1 MPIDSSSVG
10 QTTEP
15 VRHAVDARWTMA
27 YAAGLGDFNPRY
39 LDSAGNTLVAHPLF
53 PVCLEWPAVLA
64 SRHLPGYRAVSA
76 AEASRGVH
84 AAHDLHLMR
93 PIRPGDRL
101 ITTAT
106 VVRVRAIKPGAAVTT
121 RLDTVDESGDLVCR
135 TYQVSISRGV
145 AVTGAVTGGESAAGA
160 GEVPEAPRPA
170 PGGPA
175 PQAWTLA
182 VAEGAAHVYTECAR
196 IFNPIHTDRA
206 VALAAGLPDI
216 ILHGTATLALAVS
229 RLVDEL
235 LDGDPTRV
243 QRLGGRF
250 SAMVVMPSTLRLNA
264 RAGAGMLD
272 FQVLTE
278 AGAEAISGGFL
289 VYR

>member
-15 VRHAVDARWTMA
+15 VQHEVDARWLMA

-39 LDSAGNTLVAHPLF
+39 LDTAAGAVTAHPVF
-53 PVCLEWPAVLA
+53 PVCLEWPAILA
-64 SRHLPGYRAVSA
+64 SRHLPGYQTLSPQESA
-76 AEASRGVH
+76 RGVH
-84 AAHDLHLMR
+84 AAHDLHLLR

-101 ITTAT
+101 TTQAT
-106 VVRVRAIKPGAAVTT
+106 VVGVRRIKPGAAVTT
-121 RLDTVDESGDLVCR
+121 RLDTRDGSGELVCR
-135 TYQVSISRGV
+135 TYQLSISRGV
-145 AVTGAVTGGESAAGA
+145 EVTGAAVGPDPD
-160 GEVPEAPRPA
+160 VPEPPA
-170 PGGPA
+170 LPPEGHGMAGREWPL
-175 PQAWTLA
+175 P
-182 VAEGAAHVYTECAR
+182 VAEGAAHIYTECAR

-229 RLVDEL
+229 RLVNEL

-250 SAMVVMPSTLRLNA
+250 SAMVPMPSTLRLTV
-264 RAGAGMLD
+264 RPGPGMLA

-278 AGAEAISGGFL
+278 AGAEAVGGGFV